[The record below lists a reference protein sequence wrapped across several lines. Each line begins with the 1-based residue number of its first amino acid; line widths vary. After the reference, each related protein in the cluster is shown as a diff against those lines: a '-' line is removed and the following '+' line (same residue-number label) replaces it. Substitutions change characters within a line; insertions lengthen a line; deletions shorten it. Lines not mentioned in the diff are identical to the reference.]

1 MRLNEL
7 TLQHY
12 RNYETVSLDF
22 PKTLN
27 LFLGENAQGK
37 TNLLE
42 SIYVLA
48 MTRSHR
54 TSNEKELI
62 GWEQAAA
69 KISGVVEKKTGTV
82 PLEILISNKGRKTKV
97 NHIEQ
102 KRLSAYIGQLNVI
115 LFAPEDLS
123 LVKGSP
129 QVRRGLEF
137 EAKRQGT
144 FILFHGFNELKDID
158 LLQRNWNF
166 DGFIIIG
173 AFKNIITELVKKISK
188 PMVFIDSYYDLSIQN
203 PQILFV
209 NNDDRKLAYEATKVL
224 LNYGYRNI
232 AFFSPAFSLKDD
244 GVVPQRYLG
253 YLDALLEFGLA
264 ADDKLL
270 FSEEKL
276 TNFIEAEE
284 TYSASIIN
292 SDYLAAQYLYK
303 LRERNQQFKSL
314 ISFDNN
320 IFSQL
325 LNPPLSTV
333 DLRQKEKGRIAV
345 KLINDMLQRSEKQFE
360 RNIMIEG
367 QLISRESV
375 LERTE

>member
-1 MRLNEL
+1 
-7 TLQHY
+7 
-12 RNYETVSLDF
+12 
-22 PKTLN
+22 
-27 LFLGENAQGK
+27 
-37 TNLLE
+37 
-42 SIYVLA
+42 
-48 MTRSHR
+48 
-54 TSNEKELI
+54 
-62 GWEQAAA
+62 
-69 KISGVVEKKTGTV
+69 
-82 PLEILISNKGRKTKV
+82 
-97 NHIEQ
+97 
-102 KRLSAYIGQLNVI
+102 
-115 LFAPEDLS
+115 
-123 LVKGSP
+123 
-129 QVRRGLEF
+129 
-137 EAKRQGT
+137 
-144 FILFHGFNELKDID
+144 
-158 LLQRNWNF
+158 
-166 DGFIIIG
+166 
-173 AFKNIITELVKKISK
+173 
-188 PMVFIDSYYDLSIQN
+188 MVFIDSYYDLSIQN

>member
-1 MRLNEL
+1 
-7 TLQHY
+7 
-12 RNYETVSLDF
+12 
-22 PKTLN
+22 
-27 LFLGENAQGK
+27 
-37 TNLLE
+37 
-42 SIYVLA
+42 
-48 MTRSHR
+48 
-54 TSNEKELI
+54 
-62 GWEQAAA
+62 
-69 KISGVVEKKTGTV
+69 
-82 PLEILISNKGRKTKV
+82 
-97 NHIEQ
+97 
-102 KRLSAYIGQLNVI
+102 
-115 LFAPEDLS
+115 
-123 LVKGSP
+123 
-129 QVRRGLEF
+129 
-137 EAKRQGT
+137 
-144 FILFHGFNELKDID
+144 
-158 LLQRNWNF
+158 
-166 DGFIIIG
+166 
-173 AFKNIITELVKKISK
+173 FKNIITELVKKISK

>member
-1 MRLNEL
+1 MLILIHKVKRL
-7 TLQHY
+7 TLFD
-12 RNYETVSLDF
+12 RSVFVKKITIKDIAREAGVSIATVSNVINN
-22 PKTLN
+22 KAN
-27 LFLGENAQGK
+27 RV
-37 TNLLE
+37 
-42 SIYVLA
+42 S
-48 MTRSHR
+48 
-54 TSNEKELI
+54 
-62 GWEQAAA
+62 
-69 KISGVVEKKTGTV
+69 EKKKR
-82 PLEILISNKGRKTKV
+82 EIHELMDKYNYAP
-97 NHIEQ
+97 N
-102 KRLSAYIGQLNVI
+102 LN
-115 LFAPEDLS
+115 ARS
-123 LVKGSP
+123 LVAQESKMIGILYYSIKEEIDFGDP
-129 QVRRGLEF
+129 FIADLMTGLEF

-360 RNIMIEG
+360 RNIMIKG

>member
-1 MRLNEL
+1 
-7 TLQHY
+7 
-12 RNYETVSLDF
+12 
-22 PKTLN
+22 
-27 LFLGENAQGK
+27 
-37 TNLLE
+37 
-42 SIYVLA
+42 
-48 MTRSHR
+48 
-54 TSNEKELI
+54 
-62 GWEQAAA
+62 
-69 KISGVVEKKTGTV
+69 
-82 PLEILISNKGRKTKV
+82 
-97 NHIEQ
+97 
-102 KRLSAYIGQLNVI
+102 
-115 LFAPEDLS
+115 
-123 LVKGSP
+123 
-129 QVRRGLEF
+129 
-137 EAKRQGT
+137 
-144 FILFHGFNELKDID
+144 
-158 LLQRNWNF
+158 
-166 DGFIIIG
+166 
-173 AFKNIITELVKKISK
+173 
-188 PMVFIDSYYDLSIQN
+188 QN

>member
-1 MRLNEL
+1 
-7 TLQHY
+7 
-12 RNYETVSLDF
+12 
-22 PKTLN
+22 
-27 LFLGENAQGK
+27 
-37 TNLLE
+37 
-42 SIYVLA
+42 
-48 MTRSHR
+48 
-54 TSNEKELI
+54 
-62 GWEQAAA
+62 
-69 KISGVVEKKTGTV
+69 
-82 PLEILISNKGRKTKV
+82 
-97 NHIEQ
+97 
-102 KRLSAYIGQLNVI
+102 
-115 LFAPEDLS
+115 
-123 LVKGSP
+123 
-129 QVRRGLEF
+129 
-137 EAKRQGT
+137 
-144 FILFHGFNELKDID
+144 
-158 LLQRNWNF
+158 
-166 DGFIIIG
+166 
-173 AFKNIITELVKKISK
+173 NIITELVKKISK

>member
-1 MRLNEL
+1 
-7 TLQHY
+7 
-12 RNYETVSLDF
+12 
-22 PKTLN
+22 
-27 LFLGENAQGK
+27 
-37 TNLLE
+37 
-42 SIYVLA
+42 
-48 MTRSHR
+48 
-54 TSNEKELI
+54 
-62 GWEQAAA
+62 
-69 KISGVVEKKTGTV
+69 
-82 PLEILISNKGRKTKV
+82 
-97 NHIEQ
+97 
-102 KRLSAYIGQLNVI
+102 
-115 LFAPEDLS
+115 
-123 LVKGSP
+123 
-129 QVRRGLEF
+129 
-137 EAKRQGT
+137 
-144 FILFHGFNELKDID
+144 
-158 LLQRNWNF
+158 
-166 DGFIIIG
+166 
-173 AFKNIITELVKKISK
+173 ELVKKISK